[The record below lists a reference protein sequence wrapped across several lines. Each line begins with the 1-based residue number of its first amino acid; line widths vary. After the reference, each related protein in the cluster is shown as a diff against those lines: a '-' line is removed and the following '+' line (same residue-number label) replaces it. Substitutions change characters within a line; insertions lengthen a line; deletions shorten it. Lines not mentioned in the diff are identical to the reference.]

1 MGEPALPEIIL
12 ASGSAIRRQVLLG
25 AGLSFRVETAA
36 IDERSVIGTLKSRT
50 PHVPLALLAQ
60 GLAEAKALEVSR
72 QYPDAYVIGADQMLE
87 LDGQILH
94 KAVSLEAAR
103 EQLLRL
109 RGRRHMLHSG
119 VAVARGRSTVW
130 RTVQSASLSV
140 RLFSEAWLEHY
151 LARADDALTKS
162 VGAYQLE
169 SIGVQLFDRFEGD
182 YFTILGLPLVPLLE
196 FLRSEGVML
205 S

>member
-1 MGEPALPEIIL
+1 
-12 ASGSAIRRQVLLG
+12 
-25 AGLSFRVETAA
+25 
-36 IDERSVIGTLKSRT
+36 
-50 PHVPLALLAQ
+50 
-60 GLAEAKALEVSR
+60 
-72 QYPDAYVIGADQMLE
+72 
-87 LDGQILH
+87 
-94 KAVSLEAAR
+94 
-103 EQLLRL
+103 
-109 RGRRHMLHSG
+109 MLHSG